1 MTGKIDVA
9 DISCTSR
16 VDCLWPANVQYYPLM
31 NYYKMKEKRG
41 SPETNLVSQKPEK
54 EYATEEVFELHMQF
68 KFLATVVYTFS
79 QQ

>member
-1 MTGKIDVA
+1 
-9 DISCTSR
+9 
-16 VDCLWPANVQYYPLM
+16 M

-41 SPETNLVSQKPEK
+41 SPETNLVSRKPEK